1 MFGGDASD
9 NRDPNGDGGGIEV
22 LLDEDEEP
30 LAKDLERLVPLMF
43 HCQQAHCQ
51 QAKREGE
58 KHRGKVMKC

>member
-43 HCQQAHCQ
+43 HCQQA
-51 QAKREGE
+51 KREGE
-58 KHRGKVMKC
+58 NHRGKVMKC